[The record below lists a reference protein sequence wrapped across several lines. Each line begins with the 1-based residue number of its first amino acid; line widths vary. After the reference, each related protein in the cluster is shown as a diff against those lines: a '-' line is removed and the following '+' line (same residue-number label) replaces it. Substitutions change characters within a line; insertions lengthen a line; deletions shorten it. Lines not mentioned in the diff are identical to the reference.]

1 MENTINQLVN
11 VYNNTYKHKQTIQ
24 KIINNLTLE
33 YIKTNK
39 ITLVSTDANFKIFR
53 HEWLARKYATIWRL
67 KTIEKKKTYKPFNLI
82 NYSTWV
88 RVVDVYDG
96 DTCKVLMNYRGH
108 IDQWTVRMNGYD
120 SPEMKPSKSNLNR
133 EKEKEAAKKA
143 REALI
148 AHFTTNYIFIKI
160 VGFDKYGRLLVEA
173 FNEHVHINK
182 SMIQCG
188 HGYTYDGGKK
198 KTFANEE

>member
-1 MENTINQLVN
+1 MENTIYQLVN
-11 VYNNTYKHKQTIQ
+11 VYNNTHKHKQTIQ

-33 YIKTNK
+33 YIKTDK
-39 ITLVSTDANFKIFR
+39 MTTISTDSNFKIVR
-53 HEWLARKYATIWRL
+53 NEWLARKYATIWRL
-67 KTIEKKKTYKPFNLI
+67 KLIEKKKTYKPFNLI

-88 RVVDVYDG
+88 RVADVYDG
-96 DTCKVLMNYRGH
+96 DTCKVIMNYRGH

-120 SPEMKPSKSNLNR
+120 SPEMKPPKTNPNR

-143 REALI
+143 REALMT
-148 AHFTTNYIFIKI
+148 HFNTNYIFIKI

-173 FNEHVHINK
+173 YNGHVHINK
-182 SMIQCG
+182 SMIQSG

-198 KTFANEE
+198 KNYNEE